1 MLSGRRLLFF
11 MQQYTKQLRKKWATL
26 LLLFLFPIV
35 LIGLLLGLVVGLLVP
50 DAQTPIRVALVDE
63 DDTKESRLFIGL
75 LEETATGGSYI
86 QIIKLSREQAQ
97 QLIVQN
103 QISTYFSFPE
113 GFTEDLY
120 AGKSV
125 TIPIVGN
132 PARPTDSYLVKELVE
147 SMARYIGAA
156 QANILTIYDY
166 AKQTDMTQE
175 QRQELMLQQFMDF
188 TLYTLG
194 KDKLLY
200 AEVLTNVATSSPLHY
215 YVLAGWFMCL
225 SIWVLAFYIILGKEQ
240 HPAMQIRLTLVGVT
254 LWQRIFARMVVAMG
268 SSMIYASIL
277 FVIVSQF
284 VHYELYVI
292 DYVRFALFAVLYVL
306 LLLVGIALLDI
317 WVSSKKMVLLVQ
329 SLFTF
334 VLIFTSGAV
343 IPTLYFPLVVQ
354 RMLPY
359 FFSYDSLNWM
369 MDIVLEGRNYADFT
383 SLVIVAVVGM
393 LIVWLSTIGKERWT
407 R

>member
-1 MLSGRRLLFF
+1 MLSGRRVLFF

-63 DDTKESRLFIGL
+63 DDTKESRLFTGL
-75 LEETATGGSYI
+75 LEDTATDGSYI
-86 QIIKLSREQAQ
+86 QIIALSKEQAQ

-103 QISTYFSFPE
+103 EISTYFSFPE
-113 GFTEDLY
+113 GFTADLY
-120 AGKSV
+120 AGESV

-132 PARPTDSYLVKELVE
+132 SARPTESYLVKELVE

-166 AKQTDMTQE
+166 AKQTDMSKE

-194 KDKLLY
+194 KDKLLDV
-200 AEVLTNVATSSPLHY
+200 EVLTNVATSSPLHY

-240 HPAMQIRLTLVGVT
+240 HRAMQIRLTLAGVT
-254 LWQRIFARMVVAMG
+254 LWQRIFARMVVAMAG
-268 SSMIYASIL
+268 SMIYASIL

-292 DYVRFALFAVLYVL
+292 DYVRFASFTVLYAF
-306 LLLVGIALLDI
+306 LLLVGIVLLDI
-317 WVSSKKMVLLVQ
+317 WVSSQKMVLVAQ
-329 SLFTF
+329 SLLTF

-354 RMLPY
+354 QALPY
-359 FFSYDSLNWM
+359 IFSYDSLNWM

-383 SLVIVAVVGM
+383 SLIMAAVVGM
-393 LIVWLSTIGKERWT
+393 QIVWLSTIGKERWT

>member
-1 MLSGRRLLFF
+1 MLSVRRCIFF

-35 LIGLLLGLVVGLLVP
+35 LIGLLLGLVVSLLVP
-50 DAQTPIRVALVDE
+50 DAQSPIRVALVDE
-63 DDTKESRLFIGL
+63 DGTKESRLFTDL

-86 QIIKLSREQAQ
+86 QIITLPREQAQ
-97 QLIVQN
+97 QLIAQN
-103 QISTYFSFPE
+103 EISAYFSFPE
-113 GFTEDLY
+113 GFTADLY
-120 AGKSV
+120 AGESV

-166 AKQTDMTQE
+166 AKQTDMSKEE
-175 QRQELMLQQFMDF
+175 QQELMLQQFMDF

-194 KDKLLY
+194 KDKLLD
-200 AEVLTNVATSSPLHY
+200 AEVLRNIATSSPLHY

-240 HPAMQIRLTLVGVT
+240 HPAMQIRLILAGVT
-254 LWQRIFARMVVAMG
+254 LWQRIFARIVVAMG
-268 SSMIYASIL
+268 GSIIYASIL

-284 VHYELYVI
+284 VHYELYFI
-292 DYVRFALFAVLYVL
+292 DYVRFALFTVVYAC
-306 LLLVGIALLDI
+306 LLLVVIGLFDI
-317 WVSSKKMVLLVQ
+317 WVLSPKMVLLVQ

-369 MDIVLEGRNYADFT
+369 MDIVLEGRNYAEFT
-383 SLVIVAVVGM
+383 SLLIAAVVGI
-393 LIVWLSTIGKERWT
+393 LVVWLSTIGKERWT

>member
-1 MLSGRRLLFF
+1 MLSGRRVLFF
-11 MQQYTKQLRKKWATL
+11 IQQYTKQLRKKWATL

-50 DAQTPIRVALVDE
+50 DAQSPIRVALVDE
-63 DDTKESRLFIGL
+63 DDTKESRLFTGL
-75 LEETATGGSYI
+75 LKETAMGGSYI
-86 QIIKLSREQAQ
+86 QIIELSREQAQ
-97 QLIVQN
+97 QLMVQN
-103 QISTYFSFPE
+103 EISTYFSFPE
-113 GFTEDLY
+113 GFTADLY
-120 AGKSV
+120 EGESV

-132 PARPTDSYLVKELVE
+132 PARPTESFLVKELVE

-166 AKQTDMTQE
+166 AKQTDMSQE

-194 KDKLLY
+194 KDKLLD

-225 SIWVLAFYIILGKEQ
+225 SIWVLAFYIILGKEE
-240 HPAMQIRLTLVGVT
+240 HPAMQIRLTLAGVT
-254 LWQRIFARMVVAMG
+254 PWQRIIARMVVAMAG
-268 SSMIYASIL
+268 SIIYASIL
-277 FVIVSQF
+277 FVTVSQF
-284 VHYELYVI
+284 VHYDLYVI
-292 DYVRFALFAVLYVL
+292 DYARFAVFAVLYAL

-317 WVSSKKMVLLVQ
+317 WVSSQKIVLVVQ

-334 VLIFTSGAV
+334 ILIFTSGAV
-343 IPTLYFPLVVQ
+343 IPTLYFPLAVQ

-383 SLVIVAVVGM
+383 SLMIPASVGM

>member
-11 MQQYTKQLRKKWATL
+11 MQQYTKRLRKKWAT

-63 DDTKESRLFIGL
+63 DDAKESRLFTGL
-75 LEETATGGSYI
+75 LEETATDGSYI
-86 QIIKLSREQAQ
+86 QIIALSREQAQ
-97 QLIVQN
+97 QLMAQN
-103 QISTYFSFPE
+103 EISTYFSFPE
-113 GFTEDLY
+113 GFTADLY
-120 AGKSV
+120 EGESV

-166 AKQTDMTQE
+166 AKQTDMSQE

-194 KDKLLY
+194 KDKLLD

-215 YVLAGWFMCL
+215 YVLAGWFMCM
-225 SIWVLAFYIILGKEQ
+225 SIWVLAFYVILGKEQ

-254 LWQRIFARMVVAMG
+254 LWQRVFARIVVAMG
-268 SSMIYASIL
+268 GSVIYASIL
-277 FVIVSQF
+277 FVVVSEF
-284 VHYELYVI
+284 VHYDLYFI
-292 DYVRFALFAVLYVL
+292 DFIRFALFAVLYAFL
-306 LLLVGIALLDI
+306 LLMGIALLDI
-317 WVSSKKMVLLVQ
+317 WVSSQKMVLLAQ

-343 IPTLYFPLVVQ
+343 IPTLYFPLAVQ

-359 FFSYDSLNWM
+359 IFSYDSLNWM

-383 SLVIVAVVGM
+383 SLIIAAAVGM
-393 LIVWLSTIGKERWT
+393 LVVWLSTIGKERWI